1 MAPLRGSIMSLNSN
15 ILLCRSYSKWNN
27 NIMGILNQ
35 IKISGHKASF
45 SIVILMSD
53 DNGDSGLARSGFSL
67 ICQIVNK
74 YTGKGKWLGELNV
87 QGVSVNSLDLILNLD
102 VKSLLFEEEGEYEIL
117 VYLKNT
123 GMCIAHTPLRVFF

>member
-1 MAPLRGSIMSLNSN
+1 MSLNSN

-27 NIMGILNQ
+27 NIIGILNQ

-67 ICQIVNK
+67 RCQIVNK
-74 YTGKGKWLGELNV
+74 YTGKGKWLGDLNV
-87 QGVSVNSLDLILNLD
+87 QGAPANSLNLILNLD